1 LPALFNEQAAP
12 GHVPASQVEL
22 RLKID
27 GLISAAMHTMQS
39 AASRPVT
46 ILLSDLR
53 GFTAVAEKYTALEMV
68 AGHPGSILHSKF
80 IEIGDVN

>member
-1 LPALFNEQAAP
+1 
-12 GHVPASQVEL
+12 
-22 RLKID
+22 
-27 GLISAAMHTMQS
+27 MHTMQS